1 MRCAQPKNLH
11 PILDGACTAN
21 VTLHLHLA
29 VGQLAAVRLTCMLL
43 HLITIPQNHY
53 IDLGVLAWLPNT
65 CSLVQWMRSM
75 HLEVSPCRLR
85 TRANK
90 YNLYLSLKP
99 CKFCASVFV
108 RPSYKADAAHG
119 RACMSAAGL
128 ALQCRERGARASF
141 LEVLTAPQ
149 IRDGQHMS
157 ELHE

>member
-1 MRCAQPKNLH
+1 MCTIQTPQPH
-11 PILDGACTAN
+11 PG
-21 VTLHLHLA
+21 
-29 VGQLAAVRLTCMLL
+29 
-43 HLITIPQNHY
+43 
-53 IDLGVLAWLPNT
+53 W
-65 CSLVQWMRSM
+65 SM
-75 HLEVSPCRLR
+75 HGKCHTPPAPCCRPTRSRSPHIHAAASGHNTTKSLHQSSCPRLVSKHMLFSPMDAVNALGSFSFRLR

-99 CKFCASVFV
+99 RKFCASVFV